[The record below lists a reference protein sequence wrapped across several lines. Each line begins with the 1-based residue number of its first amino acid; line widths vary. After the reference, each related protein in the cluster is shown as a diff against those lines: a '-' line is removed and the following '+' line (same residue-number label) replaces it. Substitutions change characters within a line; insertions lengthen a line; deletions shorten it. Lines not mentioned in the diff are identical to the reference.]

1 MQVVR
6 KRKQL
11 FRAVAAMS
19 LAIGSARSA
28 PAISP
33 EYTILDLNT
42 LGGTTSEAY
51 GINNA
56 GQIIG
61 RSFTTGTSTFRGF
74 LSSPNSAINPAT
86 DALPILSGGGE
97 NRAYGINASGVVTG
111 WS

>member
-28 PAISP
+28 HAIIP

-61 RSFTTGTSTFRGF
+61 RSFSTGTTTFRAF
-74 LSSPNSAINPAT
+74 LTSPNSAINPAT
-86 DALPILSGGGE
+86 DMLPTLAGGTQ
-97 NRAYGINASGVVTG
+97 NRAYGINASGAVTG
-111 WS
+111 W